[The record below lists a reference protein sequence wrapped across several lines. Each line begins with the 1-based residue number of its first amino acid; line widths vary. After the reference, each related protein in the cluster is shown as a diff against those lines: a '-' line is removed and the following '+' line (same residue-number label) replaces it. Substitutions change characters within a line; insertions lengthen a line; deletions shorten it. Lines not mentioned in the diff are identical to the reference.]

1 LLGSPQRRIF
11 ARFGPLATKN
21 VYRIVDSGS
30 KGPESCENPPLWAA
44 EQTVA

>member
-1 LLGSPQRRIF
+1 M
-11 ARFGPLATKN
+11 AFGFRHEKRQWGIATKN